1 VTRNWTGSNG
11 GVDWALSLDRD
22 DLLPGRLV
30 AGVVRAMA
38 RKPVEARGVTV
49 TLRGVEH
56 WRYEVTTSNGK
67 TTTTTVHTGR
77 DELPLVPVR
86 LTGPV
91 ALAAGETRALPFEL
105 PAPPLGPPTVLAE
118 NAGVDWTVEVKLDRE
133 GGLDAGIE
141 VPVRVHQPVALLR
154 AGVVPVAEFA
164 LYGSAEGDDGGDL
177 AGTVALDPVPLAAGH
192 PFTGRVTLRTG
203 SPVSVRSIRAELK
216 VRVEATVGGGL
227 DDTLTAWSSTIAGAM
242 ELAGVQAFEL
252 QGVLD
257 ADMPP
262 TVDLPHGRVSA
273 RFELILDR
281 PLRPD
286 LRLGRDVAVATT
298 LEL

>member
-1 VTRNWTGSNG
+1 MTRVWTGSNG
-11 GVDWALSLDRD
+11 GLDWELSLERD

-30 AGVVRAMA
+30 AGRVRATA
-38 RKPVEARGVTV
+38 RKDVAARAIVA

-56 WRYEVTTSNGK
+56 WRYETTSSNGE

-77 DELPLVPVR
+77 EDLPAVPVR
-86 LTGPV
+86 LSGPMSLATGE
-91 ALAAGETRALPFEL
+91 GIDLPFEL
-105 PAPPLGPPTVLAE
+105 PGPPLGPPTVVAE
-118 NAGVDWTVEVKLDRE
+118 DAGVDWTVEVKLDRE
-133 GGLDAGIE
+133 GGFDAGIE

-154 AGVVPVAEFA
+154 AGVVHVAEFA
-164 LYGSAEGDDGGDL
+164 LYDAADGDDHGDL
-177 AGTVALDPVPLAAGH
+177 GGTATLDPVPLAAGS
-192 PFTGRVTLRTG
+192 PFAGRVVLRTG

-216 VRVEATVGGGL
+216 VKVEATVSGGL
-227 DDTLTAWSSTIAGAM
+227 DDTVTAWSETIAGGM
-242 ELAGVQAFEL
+242 TVDDGRSFDFR
-252 QGVLD
+252 GTLD
-257 ADMPP
+257 AAVPP
-262 TVDLPHGRVSA
+262 TVELPHGRVSA

>member
-1 VTRNWTGSNG
+1 MGTWTGTSG

-30 AGVVRAMA
+30 GGVLRATA
-38 RKPVEARGVTV
+38 RKTVEARGVIV

-56 WRYEVTTSNGK
+56 WRYEVTTSDGK

-91 ALAAGETRALPFEL
+91 TLVAGETRELPFEL
-105 PAPPLGPPTVLAE
+105 PGPPLGPPTVLAE

-133 GGLDAGIE
+133 GGFDAGIE
-141 VPVRVHQPVALLR
+141 VPVRVNQPVALLR
-154 AGVVPVAEFA
+154 AGVVPVGEFA
-164 LYGSAEGDDGGDL
+164 LYGSAEGDAEGDL
-177 AGTVALDPVPLAAGH
+177 AGTAALDPVPLASGR
-192 PFTGRVTLRTG
+192 PFTGRVTLRTA
-203 SPVSVRSIRAELK
+203 SPVSVRSVRAELK
-216 VRVEATVGGGL
+216 VHVEATVAGGL
-227 DDTLTAWSSTIAGAM
+227 EDTLTAWSSTIAGPM
-242 ELAGVQAFEL
+242 ELTGEHAFEL

-257 ADMPP
+257 AGVPP

>member
-1 VTRNWTGSNG
+1 MTRTWTGSNG
-11 GVDWALSLDRD
+11 GVDWALTLDRD

-30 AGVVRAMA
+30 GGVLRATA
-38 RKPVEARGVTV
+38 TKDVDARGVIV

-77 DELPLVPVR
+77 EDLPALPVR

-91 ALAAGETRALPFEL
+91 SMAAGETRELPFQL
-105 PAPPLGPPTVLAE
+105 PGPPLGPPTVIAE
-118 NAGVDWTVEVKLDRE
+118 DAGVDWTVEVKLDRE
-133 GGLDAGIE
+133 GGFDAGIE

-164 LYGSAEGDDGGDL
+164 LYGSAGGDDHGDL
-177 AGTVALDPVPLAAGH
+177 AGTAALDPVPLAAGS
-192 PFTGRVTLRTG
+192 PFSGRVTLHTA
-203 SPVSVRSIRAELK
+203 SPVSVRSVRAELK
-216 VRVEATVGGGL
+216 VKVEATVGGGL
-227 DDTLTAWSSTIAGAM
+227 DQTLTAWSETIGGSMSIADG
-242 ELAGVQAFEL
+242 QAFDL
-252 QGVLD
+252 RGVLD
-257 ADMPP
+257 ADVPP
-262 TVDLPHGRVSA
+262 TVELPHGRVSA

-281 PLRPD
+281 PMRPD

>member
-1 VTRNWTGSNG
+1 MTRTWTGSNG
-11 GVDWALSLDRD
+11 GVDWTLTLDRD

-30 AGVVRAMA
+30 GGVLRATA
-38 RKPVEARGVTV
+38 RKPVDARGLIV

-77 DELPLVPVR
+77 EDLPALPVR

-91 ALAAGETRALPFEL
+91 ALAAGETRELPFEL
-105 PAPPLGPPTVLAE
+105 PGPPLGPPTVLAE
-118 NAGVDWTVEVKLDRE
+118 DAGVDWTVEVKLDRE
-133 GGLDAGIE
+133 GGFDAGIE

-154 AGVVPVAEFA
+154 AGVVPVAAFA
-164 LYGSAEGDDGGDL
+164 LYESASGDEDGDL
-177 AGTVALDPVPLAAGH
+177 AGSAELDPVPLAAGS
-192 PFTGRVTLRTG
+192 PFTGRVTLHTA

-227 DDTLTAWSSTIAGAM
+227 KQTLTAWSETIAGAM
-242 ELAGVQAFEL
+242 SIADGQAFAL
-252 QGVLD
+252 RGVLD
-257 ADMPP
+257 ADVPP